1 MTGIDY
7 IRIFIGMFGG
17 IALFL
22 YGMAMLGSGL
32 EKLSSGRMEKIL
44 ESLTNNIFKSVL
56 LGAFVTAAV
65 QSSGATTVIV
75 VGLVNAGILKL
86 SSAVGVI
93 MGANI
98 GTTITGQ
105 ILRLGDLESSEGVG
119 SALSLL
125 SPSTLAPLISII
137 GIIIYMMSKKD
148 SGKTAG
154 EIFLGVGILFTGM
167 LSMTDSVSP
176 LSELPAFRVLFSS
189 LSNPIL
195 GVIVG
200 AVVTAILQSS
210 SASVGI
216 LQAISTTGVLTFSS
230 VFPIIMGQNIGT
242 CVVPLISSVGANKN
256 AKRAAMV
263 HLYFNVVGTAIF
275 LIVVYTFQY
284 AVGFSFWNDTIDM
297 GGIANFHTLF
307 NIIVTAIFI
316 PFHKVLEFL
325 ACKTIRDTETSD
337 DDITEASGTQFL
349 DERLLKSPSLALQ
362 QAMKTVIS
370 MGTMARQNYVKMRT
384 LFNEYDKKTVENIY
398 AREDIIDATEDKLN
412 AYLVKL
418 TDCELTEYE
427 SRTVTALLHL
437 LSEFER
443 IGDYSINLV
452 ESAEELNSKSL
463 RFSPKA
469 MAEFTVIANAVEEI
483 ITMAIDAAEKKDA
496 TVAMRIEPL
505 EEVIDYLNE
514 TLKNRHIDRLKN
526 GMCQVDAGI
535 IFLDMLINLER
546 ISDHCSNSA
555 VYVLGLSTR
564 KDGINRHEYIQD
576 VHQGNDQ
583 GFMDASA
590 FYKQKYALD

>member
-275 LIVVYTFQY
+275 LIVVYSFQY

-398 AREDIIDATEDKLN
+398 AREDVIDATEDKLN

-452 ESAEELNSKSL
+452 ESAEELNSKGL

-564 KDGINRHEYIQD
+564 KDSINRHEYIQD

>member
-22 YGMAMLGSGL
+22 YGMTMLGSGL

-86 SSAVGVI
+86 TSAVGVI

-105 ILRLGDLESSEGVG
+105 ILRLGDLENSEGVG

-216 LQAISTTGVLTFSS
+216 LQAISTTGVLSFSS

-263 HLYFNVVGTAIF
+263 HLYFNVVGTIIF
-275 LIVVYTFQY
+275 LIAVYSFQY
-284 AVGFSFWNDTIDM
+284 TIGFSFWNDTIDM

-307 NIIVTAIFI
+307 NIVVTAIFI

-325 ACKTIRDTETSD
+325 ACKTIRDTETSE
-337 DDITEASGTQFL
+337 DDITEASGAQFL

-370 MGTMARQNYVKMRT
+370 MGTMAKQNYVKMRT
-384 LFNEYDKKTVENIY
+384 LFNEYDKKVVENIY
-398 AREDIIDATEDKLN
+398 AREDVIDATEDKLN

-452 ESAEELNSKSL
+452 ESAEELNSKGL

-483 ITMAIDAAEKKDA
+483 ITMAIDAAEKKDT
-496 TVAMRIEPL
+496 TVAVRIEPL

-526 GMCQVDAGI
+526 GLCQVDAGI

-564 KDGINRHEYIQD
+564 KDNINRHEYIQD
-576 VHQGNDQ
+576 IHSGNDQ